1 MKSGESR
8 TLRRTVVS
16 AFRPTDRGAGDE
28 AMKHLRWTWMAV
40 ATCLCVS
47 GAAGA
52 QTENGEGRSQSGDAG
67 SMKYAPLDQ
76 INRANVKNLR
86 IAWRRPAVD
95 PLLSGKDPK
104 LQVQNNFR
112 ATPLMIAGV
121 LYSPNGVGLVE
132 AFHPGTG
139 KTIWIQ
145 EPGSRPDALRG
156 TSTRGVAHWRDGNE
170 ERIFVQRGET
180 LIALNAKTGQ
190 PFSTFGINGV
200 VNLQLGTAKEPYSW
214 SGAPRVCRDVV
225 IV

>member
-28 AMKHLRWTWMAV
+28 AMKRLRWTWMAV

-52 QTENGEGRSQSGDAG
+52 QTENGEWRSESGDAG
-67 SMKYAPLDQ
+67 STKYAPLDQ

-112 ATPLMIAGV
+112 ATPVMIGGV

-132 AFHPGTG
+132 AFDPGTG

-145 EPGSRPDALRG
+145 EPGQGPDALRG
-156 TSTRGVAHWRDGNE
+156 TSTRGVAQWRDGGD
-170 ERIFVQRGET
+170 ERTLVTRGGGFCRGGGGGDKRFFGHRGES
-180 LIALNAKTGQ
+180 LISWNEKSAQ
-190 PFSTFGINGV
+190 PYPTFGTGGA
-200 VNLQLGTAKEPYSW
+200 VNLHLG
-214 SGAPRVCRDVV
+214 
-225 IV
+225 